1 MKEEIEAY
9 IQSLLDITDNNYI
22 EAVYLVCKDIEIK
35 SGNSSSQHNW
45 LRMARLKGKGV
56 ESCSSL
62 PFLKLN
68 KSLGGQRIC
77 KIKMKKHSG

>member
-35 SGNSSSQHNW
+35 SGNSSSQHN
-45 LRMARLKGKGV
+45 
-56 ESCSSL
+56 
-62 PFLKLN
+62 
-68 KSLGGQRIC
+68 
-77 KIKMKKHSG
+77 